1 MTKISQVQIIP
12 PTNADRSRSTQARA
26 VSGEVRDLV
35 VANSS
40 DAGAFVRRP
49 PFAHSGTA
57 SAGARSTVSAPF
69 LAQHLDQ
76 EWIHR
81 DSPADSRVASA
92 AYAHATMAP
101 APRHDLAPPA

>member
-1 MTKISQVQIIP
+1 MTEFSPVQIIP
-12 PTNADRSRSTQARA
+12 PTNTGRSRGTQARA

-35 VANSS
+35 VVNSG

-49 PFAHSGTA
+49 PFVHSGTA
-57 SAGARSTVSAPF
+57 TAGARLTVSAPF

-81 DSPADSRVASA
+81 DSPADSRVAAA
-92 AYAHATMAP
+92 AYARATVAP